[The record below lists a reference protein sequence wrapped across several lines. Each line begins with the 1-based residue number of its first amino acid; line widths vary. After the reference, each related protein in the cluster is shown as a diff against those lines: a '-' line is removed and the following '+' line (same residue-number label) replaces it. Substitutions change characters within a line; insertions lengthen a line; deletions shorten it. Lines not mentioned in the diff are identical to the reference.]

1 MSLII
6 NFLSYAG
13 TAFAM
18 MLIGFILFVVSTT
31 RVKEF
36 QLIANN
42 NQAAALT
49 LGGKMLGLAYV
60 LGSAVAN
67 SVSLM
72 DMVIWSGVGIVAQI
86 ILSYLAELITIR
98 FSIREAIEKNNT
110 AVGIL
115 LMMLSL
121 SIGWIVGQC
130 LTY

>member
-1 MSLII
+1 MI
-6 NFLSYAG
+6 NFLIYAG

-18 MLIGFILFVVSTT
+18 MLVGLVLFIVSTT
-31 RVKEF
+31 KVKEF
-36 QLIANN
+36 QLISTN

-49 LGGKMLGLAYV
+49 LGGKMLGLAFV

-67 SVSLM
+67 SVSLV

-86 ILSYLAELITIR
+86 IFFFLAEIITIR

-115 LMMLSL
+115 LMMFSL

>member
-6 NFLSYAG
+6 NFLIYAG

-18 MLIGFILFVVSTT
+18 MLLGLVLFVVSTT
-31 RVKEF
+31 KVKEF

-42 NQAAALT
+42 NQAAAMT
-49 LGGKMLGLAYV
+49 LGGKMLGLAFV

-67 SVSLM
+67 SVSLV

-86 ILSYLAELITIR
+86 VFFFLAELITIR

-115 LMMLSL
+115 LMMVSI
-121 SIGWIVGQC
+121 SIGWIIGQC

>member
-1 MSLII
+1 MPLMI
-6 NFLSYAG
+6 NFLIYAG

-18 MLIGFILFVVSTT
+18 MLVGLVLFIVSTT
-31 RVKEF
+31 KVKEF
-36 QLIANN
+36 QLISTN

-49 LGGKMLGLAYV
+49 LGGKMLGLAFV

-67 SVSLM
+67 SVSLV

-86 ILSYLAELITIR
+86 IFFFLAEIITIR

-115 LMMLSL
+115 LMMFSL

>member
-1 MSLII
+1 MI
-6 NFLSYAG
+6 YAG

-18 MLIGFILFVVSTT
+18 MLLGLVLFVVSTT
-31 RVKEF
+31 KVKEF

-42 NQAAALT
+42 NQAAAMT
-49 LGGKMLGLAYV
+49 LGGKMLGLAFV

-67 SVSLM
+67 SVSLV

-86 ILSYLAELITIR
+86 IFFFLAELITIR

-115 LMMLSL
+115 LMMVSI
-121 SIGWIVGQC
+121 SIGWIIGQC

>member
-1 MSLII
+1 MSLVI
-6 NFLSYAG
+6 NFLLYAG

-18 MLIGFILFVVSTT
+18 MLLGLVLFVVSTT
-31 RVKEF
+31 KVKEF

-42 NQAAALT
+42 NQAAAMT
-49 LGGKMLGLAYV
+49 LGGKMLGLAFV

-67 SVSLM
+67 SVSLV

-86 ILSYLAELITIR
+86 IFFFLAELITIR

-115 LMMLSL
+115 LMMVSI
-121 SIGWIVGQC
+121 SIGWIIGQC

>member
-1 MSLII
+1 MI
-6 NFLSYAG
+6 NFLIYAG

-18 MLIGFILFVVSTT
+18 MLLGLVLFVFSTT
-31 RVKEF
+31 KVKEF

-42 NQAAALT
+42 NQAAAMT
-49 LGGKMLGLAYV
+49 LGGKMLGLAFV

-67 SVSLM
+67 SVSLV

-86 ILSYLAELITIR
+86 IFFFLAELITIR

-115 LMMLSL
+115 LMMVSI
-121 SIGWIVGQC
+121 SIGWIIGQC

>member
-6 NFLSYAG
+6 NFLIYAG

-18 MLIGFILFVVSTT
+18 MLLGLVLFVFSTT
-31 RVKEF
+31 KVKEF

-42 NQAAALT
+42 NQAAAMT
-49 LGGKMLGLAYV
+49 LGGKMLGLAFV

-67 SVSLM
+67 SVSLV

-86 ILSYLAELITIR
+86 IFFFLAELITIR

-115 LMMLSL
+115 LMMVSI
-121 SIGWIVGQC
+121 SIGWIIGQC

>member
-6 NFLSYAG
+6 NFLIYAG

-18 MLIGFILFVVSTT
+18 MLLGLVLFVVSTT
-31 RVKEF
+31 KVKEF

-42 NQAAALT
+42 NQAAAMT
-49 LGGKMLGLAYV
+49 LGGKMLGLAFV

-67 SVSLM
+67 SVSLV

-86 ILSYLAELITIR
+86 IFFFLAELITIR

-115 LMMLSL
+115 LMMVSI
-121 SIGWIVGQC
+121 SIGWIIGQC

>member
-1 MSLII
+1 
-6 NFLSYAG
+6 
-13 TAFAM
+13 M

-86 ILSYLAELITIR
+86 IFSYLAELITIR

>member
-1 MSLII
+1 MSLVI
-6 NFLSYAG
+6 NLLSYDG

-18 MLIGFILFVVSTT
+18 MLIRFILFFVSTT

-86 ILSYLAELITIR
+86 IFSYLAEIITIR

>member
-1 MSLII
+1 MPLMI
-6 NFLSYAG
+6 NFLIYAG

-18 MLIGFILFVVSTT
+18 MLVGLVLFIVSTT
-31 RVKEF
+31 KVKEF
-36 QLIANN
+36 QLIATN

-49 LGGKMLGLAYV
+49 LGGKMLGLAFV

-67 SVSLM
+67 SVSLV

-86 ILSYLAELITIR
+86 IFFFLAEIITIR

-115 LMMLSL
+115 LMMFSL

>member
-1 MSLII
+1 MI
-6 NFLSYAG
+6 NFLIYAG

-18 MLIGFILFVVSTT
+18 MLVGLVLFIVSTT
-31 RVKEF
+31 KVKEF
-36 QLIANN
+36 QLIATN

-49 LGGKMLGLAYV
+49 LGGKMLGLAFV

-67 SVSLM
+67 SVSLV

-86 ILSYLAELITIR
+86 IFFFLAEIITIR

-115 LMMLSL
+115 LMMFSL

>member
-1 MSLII
+1 MI
-6 NFLSYAG
+6 NFLIYAG

-18 MLIGFILFVVSTT
+18 MLLGLVLFVVSTT
-31 RVKEF
+31 KVKEF

-42 NQAAALT
+42 NQAAAMT
-49 LGGKMLGLAYV
+49 LGGKMLGLAFV

-67 SVSLM
+67 SVSLV

-86 ILSYLAELITIR
+86 VFFFLAELITIR

-115 LMMLSL
+115 LMMVSI
-121 SIGWIVGQC
+121 SIGWIIGQC

>member
-1 MSLII
+1 MI
-6 NFLSYAG
+6 NFLIYAG

-18 MLIGFILFVVSTT
+18 MLLGLVLFVVSTT
-31 RVKEF
+31 KVKEF

-42 NQAAALT
+42 NQAAAMT
-49 LGGKMLGLAYV
+49 LGGKMLGLAFV

-67 SVSLM
+67 SVSLV

-86 ILSYLAELITIR
+86 IFFFLAELITIR

-115 LMMLSL
+115 LMMVSI
-121 SIGWIVGQC
+121 SIGWIIGQC